1 MSPTK
6 AGTALFT
13 SAVVSALAGR
23 LLGLVELLILASI
36 AFLAVLFSVV
46 YTATARLDIGV
57 SRIATPARLRAG
69 TTARIDL
76 ILRNRGRRRTPVMS
90 AHDQLQ
96 DGRGATVHVAPIGT
110 GTEARLAY
118 RLPAHRRG
126 RFSVGPLDLTLS
138 DPLGLTKASVR
149 AARQTDLMI
158 HPKLINLRPLTA
170 IAGLDPT
177 ADQQPRRAIAN
188 SGDEFFA
195 LRPYVVGD
203 ELKRVN
209 WRASAHFDELIVRQ
223 DERPRTGRVTVLLDR
238 RSEVYDDPGFERAVS
253 TALSALYAGYRGG
266 DSLRFLTTAG
276 ATVSDIRTR
285 SELEAVDEQLALI
298 DVSSNASLPRS
309 LDQLGRVTRGGT
321 LVVITGFVSTEI
333 EQALG
338 RAQKSFGLL
347 IPISCQRPRHNP
359 APWLIVHDSD
369 DTLAEKW
376 ADALSRW
383 RASDVKAGAVAGY
396 GRRAT
401 EAARTNGGGNG
412 GGNGAGNGIG
422 GNRGSVEPP
431 PWSTGDRRN
440 DGRTG
445 PGSDPGGMR

>member
-13 SAVVSALAGR
+13 IAVVTALAGR
-23 LLGLVELLILASI
+23 VLGLVELLILAAI
-36 AFLAVLFSVV
+36 GLLAVLFAVV

-96 DGRGATVHVAPIGT
+96 DGRGATVHVAPIST
-110 GTEARLAY
+110 GAEARLAY

-177 ADQQPRRAIAN
+177 AEQQPRRAIAN

-238 RSEVYDDPGFERAVS
+238 RSEVFDDPGFERAVS
-253 TALSALYAGYRGG
+253 TALSALYAGFRGG

-276 ATVSDIRTR
+276 PTVTDIRTR

-298 DVSSNASLPRS
+298 DVIPDASLPRS

-321 LVVITGFVSTEI
+321 LVVITGFVSPEI

-338 RAQKSFGLL
+338 RAQRRFGLM
-347 IPISCQRPRHNP
+347 IPISCQRPRHQP
-359 APWLIVHDSD
+359 APWLVVHDAD
-369 DTLAEKW
+369 ETLADKW
-376 ADALSRW
+376 AEALRRPRSSR
-383 RASDVKAGAVAGY
+383 ATAGAFGDHRPRPSSGV
-396 GRRAT
+396 T
-401 EAARTNGGGNG
+401 GNG
-412 GGNGAGNGIG
+412 SGNGATRHQAG
-422 GNRGSVEPP
+422 GPR
-431 PWSTGDRRN
+431 
-440 DGRTG
+440 
-445 PGSDPGGMR
+445 

>member
-6 AGTALFT
+6 AGTALFIT
-13 SAVVSALAGR
+13 TVVTALAGR
-23 LLGLVELLILASI
+23 LLGLVELLILACI
-36 AFLAVLFSVV
+36 GFLAVVFAIV

-96 DGRGATVHVAPIGT
+96 DGRGATVHVAPIGP

-126 RFSVGPLDLTLS
+126 RFRVGPLDLTLS
-138 DPLGLTKASVR
+138 DPLGLTKATVR

-158 HPKLINLRPLTA
+158 HPKLINLSPLTA
-170 IAGLDPT
+170 IAGFDPT
-177 ADQQPRRAIAN
+177 ADQQPLRAIAN

-238 RSEVYDDPGFERAVS
+238 RSEVYDDAGFERAVS
-253 TALSALYAGYRGG
+253 TALSALYAGFRGG

-276 ATVSDIRTR
+276 AAVTDIRTR

-298 DVSSNASLPRS
+298 DVAPNASLPNS
-309 LDQLGRVTRGGT
+309 LEQLGRVTRGGT
-321 LVVITGFVSTEI
+321 LVVITGFVTPEI
-333 EQALG
+333 EQAL
-338 RAQKSFGLL
+338 RKVQRTFGLL
-347 IPISCQRPRHNP
+347 VPISCQRPRHEP
-359 APWLIVHDSD
+359 APWLVIHDSD

-376 ADALSRW
+376 SGAISR
-383 RASDVKAGAVAGY
+383 RRSSQMKAGVAAAY
-396 GRRAT
+396 GQ
-401 EAARTNGGGNG
+401 AASAGNGNGAAGIRPRPQGGRSNGGGSANG
-412 GGNGAGNGIG
+412 GSPSAAGNGGSSVAGDTG
-422 GNRGSVEPP
+422 GPR
-431 PWSTGDRRN
+431 
-440 DGRTG
+440 
-445 PGSDPGGMR
+445 

>member
-6 AGTALFT
+6 AGTALFIIALIT
-13 SAVVSALAGR
+13 ALAGR
-23 LLGLVELLILASI
+23 LLGLVELLILATI
-36 AFLAVLFSVV
+36 AFLALVFAVV

-57 SRIATPARLRAG
+57 SRIATPAHLRAG

-76 ILRNRGRRRTPVMS
+76 VLRNRGRRRTPVMS

-96 DGRGATVHVAPIGT
+96 DGRGATVHVAPVVSGSD
-110 GTEARLAY
+110 ARLAY

-126 RFSVGPLDLTLS
+126 RFRVGPLDLTLS
-138 DPLGLTKASVR
+138 DPLGLTKATVR

-158 HPKLINLRPLTA
+158 HPKLINLSPLSA

-177 ADQQPRRAIAN
+177 ADQQPMRAIAN

-223 DERPRTGRVTVLLDR
+223 DERPRTGRVTVLLDL
-238 RSEVYDDPGFERAVS
+238 RSEVYDEPGFERAVS

-266 DSLRFLTTAG
+266 DSLRFLTTVG
-276 ATVSDIRTR
+276 ASVSDIRTR

-298 DVSSNASLPRS
+298 DVSTKASLPRS
-309 LDQLGRVTRGGT
+309 LEQLGRVTKGGT
-321 LVVITGFVSTEI
+321 LVVITGFVSPEI
-333 EQALG
+333 EQALS
-338 RAQKSFGLL
+338 RAQRSVGLL
-347 IPISCQRPRHNP
+347 VPISCQRPRHEP
-359 APWLIVHDSD
+359 APWLLVHDSD

-376 ADALSRW
+376 STAISR
-383 RASDVKAGAVAGY
+383 RRTSGVPASITYGAGAAAGPM
-396 GRRAT
+396 
-401 EAARTNGGGNG
+401 AAAAGTWTNGGSNGNG
-412 GGNGAGNGIG
+412 SVGRQLGNGHGNHLADSGGNGSSG
-422 GNRGSVEPP
+422 PLP
-431 PWSTGDRRN
+431 
-440 DGRTG
+440 GR
-445 PGSDPGGMR
+445 PS